1 MYKINEREHINM
13 AWTHLSYIQGNN
25 KFVFPIEPM
34 YEKPD
39 IMYIPHNTDQYQ
51 YMVEKIKTISWNRN
65 LSYKECEFN
74 VKCLSVN
81 DSEIE
86 VGTLESTKAA
96 QEFLQL
102 HMFNPDFDMDKN
114 KVHELWCIME
124 QRFAASVEGKV
135 EIRANDIVEGSVF
148 DKITI
153 PTLMKNEKAH
163 IIFVGK

>member
-1 MYKINEREHINM
+1 MYKINEREYINM
-13 AWTHLSYIQGNN
+13 TWTHVSFIKENN
-25 KFVFPIEPM
+25 KYIFPIEPM

-39 IMYIPHNTDQYQ
+39 IIYIPNNADQ
-51 YMVEKIKTISWNRN
+51 YMVEIIKAISWNRN

-86 VGTLESTKAA
+86 TGTLESTKAA
-96 QEFLQL
+96 REFLQL
-102 HMFNPDFDMDKN
+102 NMFDPGFDMDEN
-114 KVHELWCIME
+114 KVHELWCILE

-148 DKITI
+148 DKITV
-153 PTLMKNEKAH
+153 PTLMQNEKAH
-163 IIFVGK
+163 VIFIGK